1 MKSKSSVPQKKFYK
15 FLQESKIKNDSKK
28 IIFNFPKY
36 VLSDTEKKL
45 HAQGLNFCIPPKQL
59 KYVNYLVHFKLLYG
73 NIHNLEILPHQD
85 LDFMKTKTKETALS
99 LFTQYN
105 KNPQQNLSKE
115 ELAALANLSK
125 NKDIVIQ
132 KSDKGNS
139 VVIVDKDTYIKRME
153 NLLSDQRKFEKVT
166 LKNDAFLNFVVNQEK
181 RIDTIFK
188 KLVDSNSMSKE
199 MRKFVK
205 PVGTRPGIM
214 YGNCKVHK
222 QQVDGCP
229 PFRPILSALQTPT
242 YNLAKFLVPLLNLL
256 TKNEYTV
263 KDSFQFAEG
272 ICEQDPALSM
282 GSLDVDSLFTN
293 ISLDETIDIC
303 VNQLF
308 ENTDTVIF
316 NGLLCKQIDGIAM
329 GSPLGPSLANTFLSY
344 HEKNWLNNCPQG
356 FKPVFYRRYVDDIF
370 ILFKSN
376 DHLKYF
382 QDFLNSCHINMSF
395 SMETE
400 KENKLS
406 FLDIEIICEQ
416 DKFTKNLLLMVYI
429 VTSKVFTFGL

>member
-1 MKSKSSVPQKKFYK
+1 
-15 FLQESKIKNDSKK
+15 
-28 IIFNFPKY
+28 
-36 VLSDTEKKL
+36 
-45 HAQGLNFCIPPKQL
+45 
-59 KYVNYLVHFKLLYG
+59 
-73 NIHNLEILPHQD
+73 
-85 LDFMKTKTKETALS
+85 
-99 LFTQYN
+99 
-105 KNPQQNLSKE
+105 
-115 ELAALANLSK
+115 
-125 NKDIVIQ
+125 
-132 KSDKGNS
+132 
-139 VVIVDKDTYIKRME
+139 ME

-199 MRKFVK
+199 MHKSVK

-242 YNLAKFLVPLLNLL
+242 YNIAKFLVPLLNPL

-263 KDSFQFAEG
+263 KDSFQFAEE
-272 ICEQDPALSM
+272 ICEQDPTLSM

-293 ISLDETIDIC
+293 IPLDETIDIC

-308 ENTDTVIF
+308 ENTDTVKGFTKSELKQLLSLATKESYFIF
-316 NGLLCKQIDGIAM
+316 NGLLYKQIDGVAM
-329 GSPLGPSLANTFLSY
+329 GSPLGPSLANAFLSY
-344 HEKNWLNNCPQG
+344 HEKSWLNNCPQE
-356 FKPVFYRRYVDDIF
+356 FKPVFYQHYVDDIF

-376 DHLKYF
+376 DHLKSF
-382 QDFLNSCHINMSF
+382 QGFLNSCHLNMSF

-406 FLDIEIICEQ
+406 FLDVEVIREQ
-416 DKFTKNLLLMVYI
+416 GKFTTTIYRKPTFSGVYSNFESFLPSVYKFGMVYTLVYRCFRICSNWTQFHTELIYLKGIFQKNSYPKNFIDKCFKRFLNNVHLVKENVPTVEKKHLLLVLPYLGLISLQTRTKLQQALKGVLNCCKLEI
-429 VTSKVFTFGL
+429 VFK